1 MTMRWETD
9 YTQGGCQ
16 LYKEPRRVVEVCPP
30 PMAER
35 LLEMGLESVQAPKVI
50 QDSFVPLEEC
60 RAFTL
65 DEEGL
70 RRSGIRG
77 LDRRRARL
85 LHLLAGIQ
93 ANLTP

>member
-16 LYKEPRRVVEVCPP
+16 LYKEPHRVVKVCPP

-60 RAFTL
+60 HAFTL

-77 LDRRRARL
+77 VDRRRARL
-85 LHLLAGIQ
+85 LRLLAGIQ